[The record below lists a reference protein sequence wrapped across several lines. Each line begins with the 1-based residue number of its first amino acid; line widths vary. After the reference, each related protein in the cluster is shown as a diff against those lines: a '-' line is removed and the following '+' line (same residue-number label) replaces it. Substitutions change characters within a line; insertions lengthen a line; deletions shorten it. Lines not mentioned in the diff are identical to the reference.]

1 MSHKKNNDTKKSN
14 RKRIVF
20 MVKCLNL
27 VPRPIQ
33 KKIGYSSFGS
43 YLLKRIKRS
52 NSKVPFLIDNDLE
65 INLELS
71 NPLTWDLIL
80 GKDLEK
86 AVKEKFIQN
95 VKSDDVIVD
104 VGAHIGE
111 YTLLGAKLVGI
122 NGKVISVEP
131 LHDTANSLK
140 ENIILN
146 KFSNCT
152 VLENAVGSI
161 VSKQILYKVSQED
174 VYGYIDPIVNNKK
187 LIKTGTINVTTIDE
201 IIKTNNLEEINLL
214 KIDVEGFEYEVLL
227 GCETA
232 FEQDKI
238 RKIICEIHSDF
249 LKAKNFDEKQIY
261 TLLESHGF
269 KITKIQEIIDKQTTN
284 IIATKNKS
292 T

>member
-1 MSHKKNNDTKKSN
+1 
-14 RKRIVF
+14 

-52 NSKVPFLIDNDLE
+52 DSKVPFLIDNDLE

-131 LHDTANSLK
+131 LHDTVNSLK

-187 LIKTGTINVTTIDE
+187 LIKTDTINVTTIDE

-249 LKAKNFDEKQIY
+249 LKAKK
-261 TLLESHGF
+261 L
-269 KITKIQEIIDKQTTN
+269 
-284 IIATKNKS
+284 
-292 T
+292 